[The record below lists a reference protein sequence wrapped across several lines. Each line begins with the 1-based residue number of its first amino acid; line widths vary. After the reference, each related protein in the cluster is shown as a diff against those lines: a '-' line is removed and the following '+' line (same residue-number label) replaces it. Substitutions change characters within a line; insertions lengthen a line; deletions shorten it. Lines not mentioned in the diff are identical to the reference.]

1 MRLEPVTKD
10 NVRKACDIKVHPAQE
25 RFVAPVAVSL
35 AEAYVHGDI
44 AWPRVVVA
52 DGDRLV
58 GFVMVA
64 IQPDEPIEAYRF
76 CLWRL
81 AIAAEEQGKGY
92 GRFAVREV
100 AAEGRSRGISR
111 LHVTWVPGEGGPA
124 EFYQRLGFVTTG
136 EILDGEVVAA
146 LDI

>member
-1 MRLEPVTKD
+1 MQLELVTGD
-10 NVRKACDIKVHPAQE
+10 NVRKVCDVKVHPAQE

-35 AEAYVHGDI
+35 AEAYVSRDI
-44 AWPRVVVA
+44 AWPRVIV
-52 DGDRLV
+52 DDDRVV

-81 AIAAEEQGKGY
+81 AIAGDEQGKGY
-92 GRFAVREV
+92 GRFAVEQV
-100 AAEGRSRGISR
+100 AQEGRRRGISR

-124 EFYQRLGFVTTG
+124 EFYQRLGFKTTG
-136 EILDGEVVAA
+136 EILEGEVVAA
-146 LDI
+146 LDL